1 MPDTALLLNL
11 SVVLKTTVD
20 NILYGGTVVCKAY
33 KKISIAD
40 VIKGFEAMDTIRQTL
55 GTNSLFYQ
63 GMVEGI
69 NQKMNMDIET
79 HLATPKER
87 FFLYAEAILQAIQYD
102 NAYVDMDEIKAYFD
116 NEKIVN
122 FIQENRRQD

>member
-1 MPDTALLLNL
+1 MSKIFREAGECLPDTALLLNL
-11 SVVLKTTVD
+11 SDVLKTTVD

-69 NQKMNMDIET
+69 NQKRI
-79 HLATPKER
+79 
-87 FFLYAEAILQAIQYD
+87 
-102 NAYVDMDEIKAYFD
+102 
-116 NEKIVN
+116 
-122 FIQENRRQD
+122 

>member
-1 MPDTALLLNL
+1 M
-11 SVVLKTTVD
+11 D

-69 NQKMNMDIET
+69 NQKRI
-79 HLATPKER
+79 
-87 FFLYAEAILQAIQYD
+87 
-102 NAYVDMDEIKAYFD
+102 
-116 NEKIVN
+116 
-122 FIQENRRQD
+122 